1 MAEKTEPPTPKKIRD
16 SRKKGQFLFSK
27 EIVSLT
33 TLIMVSGGLY
43 MAKDEIFGRLHG
55 LLTAAIALPNA
66 KAFEQVAYELTI
78 ASLIAIGLAAL
89 FTYGPGL
96 ISSILA
102 NVGQVG
108 LVFSAAKIKQGLK
121 SLDAINN
128 AKQMF
133 SKKSLINFG
142 FNIIKV
148 IVIAAAVAWVVFDLL
163 RDNLL
168 SPSCGMVCVVDV
180 TVSAF
185 IYLVCI
191 CAAVFVPLAVIDYLI
206 QRHLY
211 MSELKMSIDE
221 VKQEYKETEGN
232 PEIKGQRKQ
241 LHRELVMSDARANV
255 AKSSVMVTNPTH
267 CAVALRYVEDETPLP
282 YVVAKGEGSI
292 AKMLI
297 KAAEDAEVPIYHD
310 VSLAWDLYGDVEQG
324 HYIPVHLMKS
334 VATVLRYINQQ
345 AASRA
350 T

>member
-16 SRKKGQFLFSK
+16 ARKKGQFLFSK

-33 TLIMVSGGLY
+33 TLIAVSGGLY
-43 MAKDEIFGRLHG
+43 MAKDAIFLRMHD
-55 LLTAAIALPNA
+55 LLVAAISLQGN
-66 KAFEQVAYELTI
+66 KAFEQISYELTV
-78 ASLIAIGLAAL
+78 AGLIAIGLAAL
-89 FTYGPGL
+89 FTYGPGI
-96 ISSILA
+96 ISSIFA

-133 SKKSLINFG
+133 SKKSLINFLL
-142 FNIIKV
+142 NIVKV
-148 IVIAAAVAWVVFDLL
+148 IVIAAAVTWVVFDLL

-180 TVSAF
+180 TVKSF
-185 IYLVCI
+185 IYLVAI
-191 CAAVFVPLAVIDYLI
+191 CAAVFLPLAVIDYLV

-211 MSELKMSIDE
+211 LSELKMSIDE

-241 LHRELVMSDARANV
+241 LHREMAMSDAQDNV

-297 KAAEDAEVPIYHD
+297 KAAEAADVPIYQD
-310 VSLAWDLYGDVEQG
+310 VGLAWDLYGDVELG

-345 AASRA
+345 AAVQA
-350 T
+350 